1 MGTSALSLEPAL
13 HGRGVMERNLATFPG
28 WQLGPQKARRRIERR
43 DFLGV
48 IARVDRAPL
57 GEVELDVLTWLS
69 ARWYEQGRQASGRV
83 AFTLYELGQA
93 LYGSGKAL
101 GGRNNE
107 IIREALENLHA
118 VVITLSGVNVLT
130 GEFER
135 TFQSKV
141 HILRTLVVN
150 EQLQLLEQGQSWD
163 PAAVG
168 ALRGATIEVQLEDWL
183 VAQLDGQ
190 VAVQLDWATQR
201 RLTGLAKRLWV
212 YLAAEAPRFEALPDE
227 RAQFS
232 VPLSRDVYGALGI
245 ECQRERDNRAALV
258 RAAGRVCTGDPRYV
272 EIAIERVDRRLLWRL
287 RVVRTP

>member
-1 MGTSALSLEPAL
+1 MEASASLELVQNGA
-13 HGRGVMERNLATFPG
+13 GVMERSLAAFPG

-93 LYGSGKAL
+93 LSGSGKTL

-130 GEFER
+130 GQFER
-135 TFQSKV
+135 TFRSKV

-150 EQLQLLEQGQSWD
+150 EQLQLSDQGLAWD

-183 VAQLDGQ
+183 VAQLAGHA
-190 VAVQLDWATQR
+190 AVQLDWATQR

-212 YLAAEAPRFEALPDE
+212 YLAAEMPRFETVPDG
-227 RAQFS
+227 RSQLV
-232 VPLSRDVYGALGI
+232 VPLTRDVYGALGI
-245 ECQRERDNRAALV
+245 ECDRDRDNRAALM
-258 RAAGRVCTGDPRYV
+258 RAARRVLAQDRRYV
-272 EIAIERVDRRLLWRL
+272 EIAVERADRRSLWRL
-287 RVVRTP
+287 RVVCAA

>member
-1 MGTSALSLEPAL
+1 MEASAPSLDL
-13 HGRGVMERNLATFPG
+13 VRHGGGLMERNLATFPG

-57 GEVELDVLTWLS
+57 GEIELDVLTWLS
-69 ARWYEQGRQASGRV
+69 ARWYEQGRVETGRV

-93 LYGSGKAL
+93 LYGSGKRL
-101 GGRNNE
+101 GGRNND

-150 EQLQLLEQGQSWD
+150 EQLQLLDQGEGWD

-183 VAQLDGQ
+183 VAQLAGEA
-190 VAVQLDWATQR
+190 AVQLDWATQR

-212 YLAAEAPRFEALPDE
+212 YLAAEAPRFEPLPDG
-227 RAQFS
+227 RAEF
-232 VPLSRDVYGALGI
+232 VAPLSRDVYGALGI
-245 ECQRERDNRAALV
+245 ECQRDRDNRAALV
-258 RAAGRVCTGDPRYV
+258 RAARRVLAEDPRYV
-272 EIAIERVDRRLLWRL
+272 EIAVERVDRRSLWHL
-287 RVVRTP
+287 RVVWAP

>member
-1 MGTSALSLEPAL
+1 MEASALSLDL
-13 HGRGVMERNLATFPG
+13 HGGAVMERNLASFPG

-83 AFTLYELGQA
+83 AFTLYELGRA
-93 LYGSGKAL
+93 LYGAGKAL

-141 HILRTLVVN
+141 HIVRTLVVN
-150 EQLQLLEQGQSWD
+150 EQLQLLDQGQSWD
-163 PAAVG
+163 PVVVG

-183 VAQLDGQ
+183 VGQLDGHA
-190 VAVQLDWATQR
+190 AVQLDWATQR

-212 YLAAEAPRFEALPDE
+212 YLAAEAPRFEALNDG
-227 RAQFS
+227 RTQFV

-245 ECQRERDNRAALV
+245 ECQRDRDNRAALI
-258 RAAGRVCTGDPRYV
+258 RAARRVLAEDPRYA
-272 EIAIERVDRRLLWRL
+272 EIAIERVDRRSLWRL
-287 RVVRTP
+287 RVVCTS